1 MKFAHT
7 SRNAAALGLDRELL
21 HFRRILLE
29 NFASASFLF
38 YSLPLLTRIRR
49 RSEGE
54 KRGSGEGWR
63 KGRGGRGG
71 GGRKIAI
78 TGNGTG
84 KNRLRRQDSV
94 VIARPPGLMD
104 NSRGKILGRFKDHQH
119 PENLR
124 KNPIVY
130 PIVYIVKCF
139 SGFFG
144 FQL

>member
-54 KRGSGEGWR
+54 KRGVERGGRRE
-63 KGRGGRGG
+63 GRGRRGG

-104 NSRGKILGRFKDHQH
+104 NSRGKILGRFKDH
-119 PENLR
+119 
-124 KNPIVY
+124 
-130 PIVYIVKCF
+130 
-139 SGFFG
+139 
-144 FQL
+144 